1 MKLNNSLKSH
11 IWLYLIIFTLMIVL
25 FLWLFQVI
33 FINKY
38 YELSKADQIK
48 KTTLEIIRNY
58 DEDVAYLDKIS
69 YEDNVCIE
77 IVKNRMTIYS
87 SNESNRGCLISN
99 YKYKNDFF
107 DSDIDEKTYK
117 LINPLFDTKTLIYA
131 KKYNDDITIFVNA
144 SLEPLDNTISILSNQ
159 LIIVTIIVSF
169 LAFVIGY
176 FISKRISKPIEK
188 MNKNALKLANG
199 NYNFKFDNNS
209 KISEIDELADTLNY
223 AKNELE
229 HTDEL
234 RRDLLANVSHDLKT
248 PLTMIK
254 GYAEMIRDLN
264 YDNEEKRNANL
275 NVIIEESERLNVLVE
290 DILTLSKIQANKDTI
305 NKEEFDLVTLINNI
319 IKRYSIYKETEGYI
333 FEVNTPKEVIINADK
348 KKIEQVIY
356 NLINNAIN
364 YTGEDNRVIIN
375 VIKNKKVRVEIK
387 DTGKGIK
394 EEYLPHIWEKY
405 YHSKKKHKRNV
416 IGTGI
421 GLSIVKTILESHK
434 FKYGVKSK
442 LNQGTTFYFE
452 IEQKSNKFDCI

>member
-1 MKLNNSLKSH
+1 MKLNKNSLKSH

-38 YELSKADQIK
+38 YELSKTDQIK

-58 DEDVAYLDKIS
+58 DEDVDYLDKIS

-99 YKYKNDFF
+99 YQYKNDFF
-107 DSDIDEKTYK
+107 DSDVNEKTYK

-159 LIIVTIIVSF
+159 LIIVTIIVSL

-209 KISEIDELADTLNY
+209 KISEIDELANTLNY

-264 YDNEEKRNANL
+264 YNNEEKRNANL

-305 NKEEFDLVTLINNI
+305 NKEEFDLVALINNI

-333 FEVNTPKEVIINADK
+333 FEVNTPNEVIINADK

-364 YTGEDNRVIIN
+364 YTGEDNKVIIN
-375 VIKNKKVRVEIK
+375 VIKDKKVRVEIK

-394 EEYLPHIWEKY
+394 EEDLPHIWEKY

-421 GLSIVKTILESHK
+421 GLSIVKTILESHN
-434 FKYGVKSK
+434 FKYGVISK
-442 LNQGTTFYFE
+442 LNKGTTFYFE
-452 IEQKSNKFDCI
+452 I

>member
-1 MKLNNSLKSH
+1 MKSNKKLKFH
-11 IWLYLIIFTLMIVL
+11 IWLYLIIFTLIIIL

-38 YELSKADQIK
+38 YELSKIDQIK
-48 KTTLEIIRNY
+48 NTTLKIIRNY
-58 DEDVAYLDKIS
+58 SDNSEYLDKIS

-77 IVKNRMTIYS
+77 VVENRMTIYS
-87 SNESNRGCLISN
+87 SNESNRGCLTSN
-99 YKYKNDFF
+99 YKYKNEFYN
-107 DSDIDEKTYK
+107 SGESEQTIK
-117 LINPLFDTKTLIYA
+117 LINPLFNTKTLIYA

-144 SLEPLDNTISILSNQ
+144 SLEPLDTTISILSNQ
-159 LIIVTIIVSF
+159 LIIVSLIVIV
-169 LAFVIGY
+169 LALIIGY
-176 FISKRISKPIEK
+176 FISKRISKPIEN
-188 MNKNALKLANG
+188 MNEDALKLANG
-199 NYNFKFDNNS
+199 DYNFQFDNNS
-209 KISEIDELADTLNY
+209 NISEIDTLANTLNY
-223 AKNELE
+223 AKKELE

-234 RRDLLANVSHDLKT
+234 RRDLMANVSHDLKT

-264 YDNEEKRNANL
+264 YNNEEKRNANL

-305 NKEEFDLVTLINNI
+305 NKEYFDLVELINNI
-319 IKRYSIYKETEGYI
+319 IKRYSIYKETEGYN
-333 FEVNTPKEVIINADK
+333 FEVNTPDKVIINADK

-364 YTGEDNRVIIN
+364 YTGDDNKVIIN
-375 VIKNKKVRVEIK
+375 VIQDKKIRVEIK
-387 DTGKGIK
+387 DTGNGIK
-394 EEYLPHIWEKY
+394 EEELEHIWEKY

-434 FKYGVKSK
+434 FKYGVISEVGK
-442 LNQGTTFYFE
+442 GTTFYFE
-452 IEQKSNKFDCI
+452 IRKMSIK

>member
-1 MKLNNSLKSH
+1 
-11 IWLYLIIFTLMIVL
+11 MIVL

-58 DEDVAYLDKIS
+58 DEDVTYLDKIS

-99 YKYKNDFF
+99 YQYKNDFF
-107 DSDIDEKTYK
+107 DSEVDEKTYK

-131 KKYNDDITIFVNA
+131 KKYNDDVTIFVNA

-159 LIIVTIIVSF
+159 LVIVTIIVSL

-199 NYNFKFDNNS
+199 NYNFNFDNNS

-305 NKEEFDLVTLINNI
+305 NKEEFDLVALINNI

-333 FEVNTPKEVIINADK
+333 FELNMPDEVIINADK

-364 YTGEDNRVIIN
+364 YTGEDNKVIIN
-375 VIKNKKVRVEIK
+375 VIKGKKIRVEIK

-394 EEYLPHIWEKY
+394 KEDLPHIWEKY

-421 GLSIVKTILESHK
+421 GLSIVKTILESHN
-434 FKYGVKSK
+434 FKYGVISK
-442 LNQGTTFYFE
+442 LNKGTTFYFE
-452 IEQKSNKFDCI
+452 I

>member
-1 MKLNNSLKSH
+1 MKLNKNSLKSH

-38 YELSKADQIK
+38 YELSKTDQIK

-58 DEDVAYLDKIS
+58 DEDVDYLDKIS

-99 YKYKNDFF
+99 YQYKNDFF
-107 DSDIDEKTYK
+107 DSDVNEKTYK

-144 SLEPLDNTISILSNQ
+144 SLEPLDTTISILSNQ
-159 LIIVTIIVSF
+159 LIIVTIIVSL

-199 NYNFKFDNNS
+199 DYNFKFDNNS

-264 YDNEEKRNANL
+264 YNNEEKRNANL

-290 DILTLSKIQANKDTI
+290 DLLTLSKIQANKDTI
-305 NKEEFDLVTLINNI
+305 NKEEFDLVALINNV
-319 IKRYSIYKETEGYI
+319 IKRYSIYKEIEGYV
-333 FEVNTPKEVIINADK
+333 FELNMPDEVIINADK

-364 YTGEDNRVIIN
+364 YTGKDNKVIIN
-375 VIKNKKVRVEIK
+375 VIKGKKIRVEIK

-394 EEYLPHIWEKY
+394 KEDLPHIWEKY

-421 GLSIVKTILESHK
+421 GLSIVKTILESHN
-434 FKYGVKSK
+434 FKYDVISK
-442 LNQGTTFYFE
+442 LNKGTTFYFE
-452 IEQKSNKFDCI
+452 I

>member
-11 IWLYLIIFTLMIVL
+11 IWLYLITFTLMIVL

-48 KTTLEIIRNY
+48 RTTLEIIKNY
-58 DEDVAYLDKIS
+58 DEDVDYLDKIS

-99 YKYKNDFF
+99 YQYKNDFF
-107 DSDIDEKTYK
+107 DSDVNEKTYK

-159 LIIVTIIVSF
+159 LIIVTIIVSL

-209 KISEIDELADTLNY
+209 KISEIDELANTLNY

-364 YTGEDNRVIIN
+364 YTGKDNRVIIN

-394 EEYLPHIWEKY
+394 EEDLPHIWEKY

-421 GLSIVKTILESHK
+421 GLSIVKTILESHN
-434 FKYGVKSK
+434 FKYGVESK
-442 LNQGTTFYFE
+442 LNKGTTFYFE
-452 IEQKSNKFDCI
+452 I

>member
-1 MKLNNSLKSH
+1 
-11 IWLYLIIFTLMIVL
+11 MIVL

-38 YELSKADQIK
+38 YELSKTDQIK

-58 DEDVAYLDKIS
+58 DEDVDYLDKIS

-99 YKYKNDFF
+99 YQYKNDFF
-107 DSDIDEKTYK
+107 DSDVNEKTYK

-144 SLEPLDNTISILSNQ
+144 SLEPLDTTISILSNQ
-159 LIIVTIIVSF
+159 LIIVTIIVSL

-199 NYNFKFDNNS
+199 DYNFKFDNNS

-264 YDNEEKRNANL
+264 YNNEEKRNANL

-290 DILTLSKIQANKDTI
+290 DLLTLSKIQANKDTI
-305 NKEEFDLVTLINNI
+305 NKEEFDLVALINNV
-319 IKRYSIYKETEGYI
+319 IKRYSIYKEIEGYV
-333 FEVNTPKEVIINADK
+333 FELNMPDEVIINADK

-356 NLINNAIN
+356 NLINNSIN
-364 YTGEDNRVIIN
+364 YTGKDNKVIIN
-375 VIKNKKVRVEIK
+375 VIKGKKIRVEIK

-394 EEYLPHIWEKY
+394 KEDLPHIWEKY

-421 GLSIVKTILESHK
+421 GLSIVKTILESHN
-434 FKYGVKSK
+434 FKYGVISK
-442 LNQGTTFYFE
+442 LNKGTTFYFE
-452 IEQKSNKFDCI
+452 I

>member
-1 MKLNNSLKSH
+1 MKLNSSLKSH
-11 IWLYLIIFTLMIVL
+11 IWLYLIIFTLIIIL

-38 YELSKADQIK
+38 YELSKTDQIK

-58 DEDVAYLDKIS
+58 DDDEELLDKIS

-99 YKYKNDFF
+99 YQYKNDFY
-107 DSDIDEKTYK
+107 DSNVNEKTYK

-131 KKYNDDITIFVNA
+131 KKYNDDIVIFVNA

-159 LIIVTIIVSF
+159 LIIVTIIVSI
-169 LAFVIGY
+169 LAFIIGY
-176 FISKRISKPIEK
+176 FISKKISKPIEN
-188 MNKNALKLANG
+188 MNENALKLANG
-199 NYNFKFDNNS
+199 NYDFKFDESS
-209 KISEIDELADTLNY
+209 KISEIDTLANTLNY
-223 AKNELE
+223 AKKELE

-275 NVIIEESERLNVLVE
+275 NVIIEETERLNILVE
-290 DILTLSKIQANKDTI
+290 DILTLSKIQANKDTL
-305 NKEEFDLVTLINNI
+305 NKEDFDLVLLINNI
-319 IKRYSIYKETEGYI
+319 IKRYSIYKETEGYN
-333 FEVNTPKEVIINADK
+333 FELNMPSEVIINADK

-364 YTGEDNRVIIN
+364 YTGDDNKVIIN
-375 VIKNKKVRVEIK
+375 VIAGKKIRVEIK

-394 EEYLPHIWEKY
+394 EEDLPHIWEKY

-434 FKYGVKSK
+434 FKYGVISEVG
-442 LNQGTTFYFE
+442 NGTTFYFE
-452 IEQKSNKFDCI
+452 IRKTFTK

>member
-1 MKLNNSLKSH
+1 
-11 IWLYLIIFTLMIVL
+11 MIVL

-38 YELSKADQIK
+38 YELSKTDQIK

-58 DEDVAYLDKIS
+58 DEDVDYLDKIS

-99 YKYKNDFF
+99 YQYKNDFF
-107 DSDIDEKTYK
+107 DSDVNEKTYK
-117 LINPLFDTKTLIYA
+117 LINPMFDTKTLIYA
-131 KKYNDDITIFVNA
+131 KKYNDDIVIFVNA

-159 LIIVTIIVSF
+159 LVIVTIIVSL
-169 LAFVIGY
+169 LAFIIGY

-188 MNKNALKLANG
+188 MNENALKLANG
-199 NYNFKFDNNS
+199 NYDFKFDNNS
-209 KISEIDELADTLNY
+209 KISEIDELANTLNY

-264 YDNEEKRNANL
+264 YNNEEKRNDNL
-275 NVIIEESERLNVLVE
+275 NVIIEETERLNILVE
-290 DILTLSKIQANKDTI
+290 DILTLSKIQANKDTL
-305 NKEEFDLVTLINNI
+305 NKEEFDLVLLINNI

-333 FEVNTPKEVIINADK
+333 FEVNIPNEVIIKADK

-364 YTGEDNRVIIN
+364 YTGDDNKVIIN
-375 VIKNKKVRVEIK
+375 VIKDKKVRVEIK

-394 EEYLPHIWEKY
+394 EEDLPHIWEKY

-434 FKYGVKSK
+434 FKYGVESK
-442 LNQGTTFYFE
+442 INKGTTFYFE
-452 IEQKSNKFDCI
+452 I

>member
-99 YKYKNDFF
+99 YQYKNDFF
-107 DSDIDEKTYK
+107 DSDVDEKTYK

-159 LIIVTIIVSF
+159 LIIVTIIVSL

-375 VIKNKKVRVEIK
+375 VIKDKKVRVEIK

-434 FKYGVKSK
+434 FKYGVVSK

-452 IEQKSNKFDCI
+452 I

>member
-1 MKLNNSLKSH
+1 MKSNKKLKFH
-11 IWLYLIIFTLMIVL
+11 IWLYLIIFTLIIIL

-38 YELSKADQIK
+38 YELSKIDQIK
-48 KTTLEIIRNY
+48 NTTLKIIRNY
-58 DEDVAYLDKIS
+58 SDDSEYLDKIS

-77 IVKNRMTIYS
+77 VVENRMTIYS
-87 SNESNRGCLISN
+87 SNESNRGCLTSN
-99 YKYKNDFF
+99 YKYKNEFYN
-107 DSDIDEKTYK
+107 SGESEQTIK
-117 LINPLFDTKTLIYA
+117 LINPLFNTKTLIYA

-144 SLEPLDNTISILSNQ
+144 SLEPLDTTISILSNQ
-159 LIIVTIIVSF
+159 LIIVSLIVIV
-169 LAFVIGY
+169 LALIIGY
-176 FISKRISKPIEK
+176 FISKRISKPIEN
-188 MNKNALKLANG
+188 MNEDALKLANG
-199 NYNFKFDNNS
+199 DYNFQFDNNS
-209 KISEIDELADTLNY
+209 NISEIDTLANTLNY
-223 AKNELE
+223 AKKELE

-234 RRDLLANVSHDLKT
+234 RRDLMANVSHDLKT

-305 NKEEFDLVTLINNI
+305 NKEDFDLVELINNI
-319 IKRYSIYKETEGYI
+319 IKRYSIYKETEGYN
-333 FEVNTPKEVIINADK
+333 FEVNTPDKVIINDDK

-364 YTGEDNRVIIN
+364 YTGDDNKVIIN
-375 VIKNKKVRVEIK
+375 VIQDKKIRVEIK
-387 DTGKGIK
+387 DTGNGIK
-394 EEYLPHIWEKY
+394 EEDLPHIWEKY

-434 FKYGVKSK
+434 FKYGVISEVGK
-442 LNQGTTFYFE
+442 GTTFYFE
-452 IEQKSNKFDCI
+452 IRKMSIK

>member
-1 MKLNNSLKSH
+1 MNLNNSLKSH
-11 IWLYLIIFTLMIVL
+11 IWLYLIVFTLIIVL

-48 KTTLEIIRNY
+48 HTTLEIIKNY
-58 DEDVAYLDKIS
+58 DEDSLYLDKIS

-99 YKYKNDFF
+99 YQYKNDFYN
-107 DSDIDEKTYK
+107 SDVNEKTYK
-117 LINPLFDTKTLIYA
+117 LINPLYDTKTLIYA
-131 KKYNDDITIFVNA
+131 KKYNDDVVIFVNA

-159 LIIVTIIVSF
+159 LVIVTIIVSL
-169 LAFVIGY
+169 LAFIIGY

-188 MNKNALKLANG
+188 MNENALKLANG
-199 NYNFKFDNNS
+199 NYDFKFDNNS
-209 KISEIDELADTLNY
+209 KISEIDELANTLNY

-264 YDNEEKRNANL
+264 YNNEEKRNANL
-275 NVIIEESERLNVLVE
+275 NVIIEETERLNILVE
-290 DILTLSKIQANKDTI
+290 DILTLSKIQANKDTL
-305 NKEEFDLVTLINNI
+305 NKEEFDLVLLINNI

-333 FEVNTPKEVIINADK
+333 FEVNTPNEVIVKADK

-364 YTGEDNRVIIN
+364 YTGDDNKIIIN
-375 VIKNKKVRVEIK
+375 VIKDKKIRVEIK

-394 EEYLPHIWEKY
+394 KEDLPHIWEKY

-421 GLSIVKTILESHK
+421 GLSIVKTILESHN
-434 FKYGVKSK
+434 FKYGVESK
-442 LNQGTTFYFE
+442 RNKGTTFYFE
-452 IEQKSNKFDCI
+452 ICK

>member
-1 MKLNNSLKSH
+1 MKLNKNSLKSH
-11 IWLYLIIFTLMIVL
+11 IWLYLIIFTLLIVL

-58 DEDVAYLDKIS
+58 DEDITYLDKIS

-87 SNESNRGCLISN
+87 SNSSNRGCLISN
-99 YKYKNDFF
+99 YQYKNDFF
-107 DSDIDEKTYK
+107 DSEVDEKTYK

-131 KKYNDDITIFVNA
+131 RKYNDDITIFVNA
-144 SLEPLDNTISILSNQ
+144 SLEPLNNTISILSNQ
-159 LIIVTIIVSF
+159 LIIVTIIVVL
-169 LAFVIGY
+169 LAFIIGY

-199 NYNFKFDNNS
+199 NYNFKFDNSS
-209 KISEIDELADTLNY
+209 KIYEIDELANTLNY

-333 FEVNTPKEVIINADK
+333 FEVNTPNEVIINADK

-364 YTGEDNRVIIN
+364 YTGEDNKVIIN
-375 VIKNKKVRVEIK
+375 VIKDKKIRVEIK

-394 EEYLPHIWEKY
+394 EEDLPHIWEKY

-434 FKYGVKSK
+434 FKYGVESK

-452 IEQKSNKFDCI
+452 I

>member
-1 MKLNNSLKSH
+1 MKSNKNSLKKH
-11 IWLYLIIFTLMIVL
+11 IWFYLIVFTLIIVL

-38 YELSKADQIK
+38 YELSKTEQIK
-48 KTTLEIIRNY
+48 QTTIEIIRNY
-58 DEDVAYLDKIS
+58 DEDIAYLDRIS
-69 YEDNVCIE
+69 YENNVCIE

-87 SNESNRGCLISN
+87 SNSSNRGCLISN
-99 YKYKNDFF
+99 YQYKNDFYES
-107 DSDIDEKTYK
+107 DSNEKTYK
-117 LINPLFDTKTLIYA
+117 LVNPLFNTKTLIYA
-131 KKYNDDITIFVNA
+131 RKYNDDITIFVNA

-159 LIIVTIIVSF
+159 LIIVTIIVSL
-169 LAFVIGY
+169 LAFIIGY
-176 FISKRISKPIEK
+176 FISKRISKPIEDI
-188 MNKNALKLANG
+188 NKKALKLANG

-209 KISEIDELADTLNY
+209 KIFEIDELANTLNY
-223 AKNELE
+223 AKGELE

-264 YDNEEKRNANL
+264 YNNEEKRNENL
-275 NVIIEESERLNVLVE
+275 KVIIEETERLNILVE

-305 NKEEFDLVTLINNI
+305 NKEEFDLVSLINNI

-333 FEVNTPKEVIINADK
+333 FEVNTPEEVIINADK

-364 YTGEDNRVIIN
+364 YTGENNKIIIN
-375 VIKNKKVRVEIK
+375 IIKDKKIRVEIK

-394 EEYLPHIWEKY
+394 EKDLPHIWEKY

-421 GLSIVKTILESHK
+421 GLSIVKTVLESHK
-434 FKYGVKSK
+434 FKYGVESK
-442 LNQGTTFYFE
+442 INGGTTFYFE
-452 IEQKSNKFDCI
+452 I

>member
-1 MKLNNSLKSH
+1 MKSNKKLKFH
-11 IWLYLIIFTLMIVL
+11 IWLYLIIFTLIIIL

-38 YELSKADQIK
+38 YELSKIDQIK
-48 KTTLEIIRNY
+48 NTTLKIIRNY
-58 DEDVAYLDKIS
+58 SDDSEYLDKIS

-77 IVKNRMTIYS
+77 VVENRMTIYS
-87 SNESNRGCLISN
+87 SNESNRGCLTSN
-99 YKYKNDFF
+99 YKYKNEFYN
-107 DSDIDEKTYK
+107 SGESEQTIK
-117 LINPLFDTKTLIYA
+117 LINPLFNTKTLIYA

-144 SLEPLDNTISILSNQ
+144 SLEPLDTTISILSNQ
-159 LIIVTIIVSF
+159 LIIVSLIVIV
-169 LAFVIGY
+169 LALIIGY
-176 FISKRISKPIEK
+176 FISKRISKPIEN
-188 MNKNALKLANG
+188 MNEDALKLANG
-199 NYNFKFDNNS
+199 DYNFQFDNNS
-209 KISEIDELADTLNY
+209 NISEIDTLASTLNY
-223 AKNELE
+223 AKKELE

-234 RRDLLANVSHDLKT
+234 RRDLMANVSHDLKT

-305 NKEEFDLVTLINNI
+305 NKEDFDLVELINNI
-319 IKRYSIYKETEGYI
+319 IKRYSIYKETEGYN
-333 FEVNTPKEVIINADK
+333 FEVNTPDKVIINADK
-348 KKIEQVIY
+348 KRIEQVIY

-364 YTGEDNRVIIN
+364 YTGDDNKVIIN
-375 VIKNKKVRVEIK
+375 VIQDKKIRVEIK
-387 DTGKGIK
+387 DTGNGIK
-394 EEYLPHIWEKY
+394 EEDLPHIWEKY

-434 FKYGVKSK
+434 FKYGVISEVGK
-442 LNQGTTFYFE
+442 GTTFYFE
-452 IEQKSNKFDCI
+452 IRKMSIK